1 MGLYGLIYQ
10 KQKPYILLAPI
21 EYCPYGVGMNKNM
34 IDKKELHI
42 NNDEQQKFVYIWIN
56 EYPIHDINYNS
67 IKITPTYIHLYNAH
81 DEIITSFARADW
93 NIHYSSNV
101 TGHVMDAVP
110 LINGEG
116 Q

>member
-10 KQKPYILLAPI
+10 KQKPYIFWAHI
-21 EYCPYGVGMNKNM
+21 ECCPYRVGMNKNM

-67 IKITPTYIHLYNAH
+67 IMITMRTMRLYHHSPGRIGMIYIIAAMLRGTLWMQYH
-81 DEIITSFARADW
+81 
-93 NIHYSSNV
+93 
-101 TGHVMDAVP
+101 
-110 LINGEG
+110 
-116 Q
+116 

>member
-1 MGLYGLIYQ
+1 
-10 KQKPYILLAPI
+10 
-21 EYCPYGVGMNKNM
+21 MNKNM
-34 IDKKELHI
+34 IEQEFKKELHI

-67 IKITPTYIHLYNAH
+67 IMITPTYIHLYNAH

-93 NIHYSSNV
+93 DDIYYSSNV

-110 LINGEG
+110 LINCEECK
-116 Q
+116 